1 MDQIHVTNLAT
12 TPWANRSC
20 PGGSKEEYIMAIHKK
35 SRFTVDIR
43 VENGGEKLTALYQ
56 TITGAFVLVPEEEWS
71 HVLSNPGDPKTIEL
85 LHEQGFLVMEDTDE
99 TALFDYWKQQQVHDF
114 STLTSK
120 VLVTR
125 KCNNRCR
132 YCILDSEA
140 KEMSPGTARDMDRFY
155 IETINEKR
163 PEKVKDDYLGGE
175 PLLNSHIILE
185 SAARRF
191 HHCEGKGIEYSFTI
205 TTNGTLLNP
214 STISDMKEVGLTG
227 IRVSMAGPAPVH
239 DHLRPSKNNGKTYDI
254 IMKNL
259 QSVSGTIPITIE
271 CQYDSG
277 TLDYQR
283 IPEMMDDFKS
293 HDIAIKEINFTPILA
308 RRGENP
314 YDSGM
319 GDPEVGLWLM
329 REAKKQGYMQER
341 TAPSN
346 ACMADFR
353 SRFIFDTDGSIL
365 PCPSVQGGEMAYGHV
380 TKGIDFVSESQLLKR
395 NLPDRCLNECEL
407 LPICM
412 GGCRMQALVH
422 QNDFAGVD
430 CHYDTYRVFLE
441 DYVREEA
448 SVALEQE
455 KVNTGIE
462 KAA

>member
-1 MDQIHVTNLAT
+1 MYK
-12 TPWANRSC
+12 R
-20 PGGSKEEYIMAIHKK
+20 
-35 SRFTVDIR
+35 SRFTVDIPIA
-43 VENGGEKLTALYQ
+43 NSADNLTALYH
-56 TITGAFVLVPEEEWS
+56 TMTGAFILIPEEEWS
-71 HVLSNPGDPKTIEL
+71 HILSNPGDPETIEL
-85 LHEQGFLVMEDTDE
+85 LHEQGFLVKKDVDE
-99 TALFDYWKQQQVHDF
+99 TALFDYWKQQQIHDF

-132 YCILDSEA
+132 YCILDPEA
-140 KEMSPGTARDMDRFY
+140 KDMSSETSRAMDKFY

-175 PLLNSHIILE
+175 PLLAIDIILE

-191 HHCEGKGIEYSFTI
+191 RHCEAQGIEYGFTI

-214 STISDMKEVGLTG
+214 SVVLNMKEVGLTG
-227 IRVSMAGPAPVH
+227 IHVSMAGPGPIH
-239 DHLRPSKNNGKTYDI
+239 DHLRPSKNGGKTYDI
-254 IMKNL
+254 ITKNL
-259 QSVSGTIPITIE
+259 QAISGMTPITIE

-283 IPEMMDDFKS
+283 IPEMFDDFKER
-293 HDIAIKEINFTPILA
+293 DIAIKEINFTPILA

-329 REAKKQGYMQER
+329 REAKKQGYLHER
-341 TAPSN
+341 EAPSN
-346 ACMADFR
+346 ACMADYR
-353 SRFIFDTDGSIL
+353 CRFVFDTDGSII
-365 PCPSVQGGEMAYGHV
+365 PCPSVQGGEMACGHV

-395 NLPDRCLNECEL
+395 NLPYRCLNECEL

-430 CHYDTYRVFLE
+430 CHYDTYRIFLE
-441 DYVREEA
+441 DYIREEA
-448 SVALEQE
+448 LEPVQC
-455 KVNTGIE
+455 
-462 KAA
+462 

>member
-1 MDQIHVTNLAT
+1 M
-12 TPWANRSC
+12 
-20 PGGSKEEYIMAIHKK
+20 YKK
-35 SRFTVDIR
+35 SRFTVHIPIA
-43 VENGGEKLTALYQ
+43 NGADKLTALYQ
-56 TITGAFVLVPEEEWS
+56 TMTGAFILIPETQWS
-71 HVLSNPGDPKTIEL
+71 EMLNDPGAETDPETIEL
-85 LHEQGFLVMEDTDE
+85 LHEQGFLIKNGVDE
-99 TALFDYWKQQQVHDF
+99 TAVFDYWKQQQVHDF

-132 YCILDSEA
+132 YCILDPEA
-140 KEMSPGTARDMDRFY
+140 KEMSPETALAMDTFY
-155 IETINEKR
+155 IDTIKEKR
-163 PEKVKDDYLGGE
+163 PQKVKDDYLGGE
-175 PLLNSHIILE
+175 PLLNTTIVLE

-191 HHCEGKGIEYSFTI
+191 RYCEAHVIDYSFTI

-214 STISDMKEVGLTG
+214 SIIQNMKKVGLAG
-227 IRVSMAGPAPVH
+227 IRVSTAGPAPVH

-259 QSVSGTIPITIE
+259 QAVSGMVLITIE

-277 TLDYQR
+277 TLDYQH
-283 IPEMMDDFKS
+283 IPDMMDDFKKR
-293 HDIAIKEINFTPILA
+293 DIAIKEINFTPILA

-314 YDSGM
+314 YASGM
-319 GDPEVGLWLM
+319 GDPEVGLWLT
-329 REAKKQGYMQER
+329 REAQKQGYLQER
-341 TAPSN
+341 EAPSN
-346 ACMADFR
+346 ACMADYR
-353 SRFIFDTDGSIL
+353 CRFVFDTDGSIL

-407 LPICM
+407 LPICT

-430 CHYDTYRVFLE
+430 CHYDTYRLFLE
-441 DYVREEA
+441 NYMREEA
-448 SVALEQE
+448 SAALEQE
-455 KVNTGIE
+455 GVNAGRK